1 MAITKEYLN
10 QAIDMLSGN
19 KTNEITQNNTAF
31 KTNLQS
37 LEGQKAGTNQNFDKQ
52 LEQNTINT
60 TKSQNNYLNN
70 SLSRG
75 LGRSTIAT
83 SGAAGIQDSGNKIA
97 NVVEQD
103 RAIAVN
109 NIEAQK
115 TILQQNLQATLLGLE
130 SSYDSQAQTLGQQLE
145 AQAYARQMERES
157 FDYKKSQDVLDES
170 FRQSQFAYQK
180 QQDALDRQLRAS
192 GSGSGGSGSSGRS
205 SSSSSNTA
213 QAQATANTGSSWD
226 KFDNLLGQYYKST
239 KNQGALS
246 SYIDSFRNSNPE
258 MYKLMNG
265 QFQSV
270 KSSKVNAQTV
280 KRTTS
285 GKVNT
290 VGQATSSVR
299 NTSKTRQSK

>member
-19 KTNEITQNNTAF
+19 KTNEITQNQTAY

-60 TKSQNNYLNN
+60 TKSKNNYLNN

-130 SSYDSQAQTLGQQLE
+130 SSFTSQAQTLGQQLE

-157 FDYKKSQDVLDES
+157 FDYKKQQDALDES
-170 FRQSQFAYQK
+170 FRQNQFAYQK
-180 QQDALDRQLRAS
+180 QQDALAMQSRGSSS
-192 GSGSGGSGSSGRS
+192 GSRSGSSSKS
-205 SSSSSNTA
+205 SSVNNESAWSEFDKVTDGFINKGGFNPLTWANNQLKSGAIN
-213 QAQATANTGSSWD
+213 QATY
-226 KFDNLLGQYYKST
+226 Q
-239 KNQGALS
+239 
-246 SYIDSFRNSNPE
+246 E
-258 MYKLMNG
+258 MYNAALPITKAKTAKEIVAQKQRTASQQVSGTRLSG
-265 QFQSV
+265 AKKSV
-270 KSSKVNAQTV
+270 K
-280 KRTTS
+280 
-285 GKVNT
+285 
-290 VGQATSSVR
+290 
-299 NTSKTRQSK
+299 QSIR